1 MWHTEFNLI
10 TAYPARLGK
19 TVMFIEAEFRP
30 EAENGAGSLGMT
42 LCTNLELGVAILRSV
57 WRSGDFLLMN
67 KDALEPGREEAVRRA
82 AGTISAERYRLPG
95 VDLELAPAGPSGP
108 GKSAIVLALLRFTDS
123 GLGSWLD
130 QHGDGLGTVLAPW
143 DHPVSGAEMQRL
155 GQARAMLTGRPV
167 LLLDEPTSHL
177 DLATAAATLMAMLE
191 RTGQWA
197 VLWVTR
203 RAAGLAAFPDVV
215 DLAVRHPGAR
225 AAG

>member
-82 AGTISAERYRLPG
+82 TGTISAERHRLPG
-95 VDLELAPAGPSGP
+95 VDLELSPAG
-108 GKSAIVLALLRFTDS
+108 R
-123 GLGSWLD
+123 
-130 QHGDGLGTVLAPW
+130 
-143 DHPVSGAEMQRL
+143 R
-155 GQARAMLTGRPV
+155 RRP
-167 LLLDEPTSHL
+167 
-177 DLATAAATLMAMLE
+177 
-191 RTGQWA
+191 
-197 VLWVTR
+197 
-203 RAAGLAAFPDVV
+203 
-215 DLAVRHPGAR
+215 AR
-225 AAG
+225 AARARARSSSRCCASPTRASARGWTSTATDWERCWRPGTIRSPAQRCSGSARPGPC